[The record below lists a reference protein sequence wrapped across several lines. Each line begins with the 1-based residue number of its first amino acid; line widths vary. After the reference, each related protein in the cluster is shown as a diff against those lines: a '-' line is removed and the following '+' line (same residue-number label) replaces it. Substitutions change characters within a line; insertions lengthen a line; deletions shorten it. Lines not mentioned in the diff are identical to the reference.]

1 MSINKLNYEEWM
13 VAFMDNELSADE
25 VVEFNEFI
33 KENPLLQEELSAFKT
48 VQFSEDETPI
58 YDGKDALLKK
68 TGAAVLLKKIWPLIA
83 VVLLTVAIGPFLSKK
98 EKPIEPVVQQREVL
112 QLPKQ
117 KIEKQATEKTDIVE
131 ENEKENQRFIQ
142 KEVQKITQPLA
153 PRTTILDTVPKKITR
168 AESEVVSGK
177 KKILGQQ
184 IEQYVEVSEQAVKE
198 IRKRE
203 IPESMERIEQ
213 SMNEKEI
220 VAKETITQERSM
232 MKNKKTTTIL
242 EKKHALVVIDE
253 VTHPKIYKKLNSVA
267 SRVEETIKTAKELKR
282 TPITIRLGKRKL
294 FTINK

>member
-1 MSINKLNYEEWM
+1 MSINKLNYEQWM

-25 VVEFNEFI
+25 VVEFNDFI
-33 KENPLLQEELSAFKT
+33 KENPSLQEELSAFKT
-48 VQFSEDETPI
+48 VQFSKDETPI
-58 YDGKDALLKK
+58 YDRKDALLKK
-68 TGAAVLLKKIWPLIA
+68 TGAAMLLKKIWPLIA
-83 VVLLTVAIGPFLSKK
+83 AVLLTIAVVPFLSKK

-131 ENEKENQRFIQ
+131 EDEKENQRFIQ

-153 PRTTILDTVPKKITR
+153 PRITKLDTVPKKIIR

-177 KKILGQQ
+177 KEKLAQ
-184 IEQYVEVSEQAVKE
+184 IEQYVEISEQPVKE

-220 VAKETITQERSM
+220 VAKETITQERSV
-232 MKNKKTTTIL
+232 MKNKKTTTIQ
-242 EKKHALVVIDE
+242 EKKHSLVVIDE